1 LNYSKT
7 FQVIFKAP
15 NKLIKTPE
23 NYILNMGGNQLDN
36 KLNTK
41 FLGIELDSNITFKP
55 HIVQICKKLN
65 FILLLMR
72 SIRPYLDIPMM
83 INLYYT
89 FFYPHLIYGIE
100 FWGHAAECEINQIL
114 LLQKSALRVI
124 LKIHPRGHVTSFF
137 EHLKI
142 MPVQMLFKYR
152 FLILYSKTIAN
163 CEICVSS
170 PNVSFTRSKLGVVPQ
185 RAKNCRG
192 ARSLLTTGVN
202 LLNRYLPGERVC
214 EPLGLRGRLTRALW
228 GCGA

>member
-1 LNYSKT
+1 
-7 FQVIFKAP
+7 
-15 NKLIKTPE
+15 
-23 NYILNMGGNQLDN
+23 
-36 KLNTK
+36 
-41 FLGIELDSNITFKP
+41 
-55 HIVQICKKLN
+55 
-65 FILLLMR
+65 
-72 SIRPYLDIPMM
+72 M

-89 FFYPHLIYGIE
+89 FFHPHLIYGIQ

-142 MPVQMLFKYR
+142 MPVHMLSKYR

-202 LLNRYLPGERVC
+202 LLNRYLPGEGVC
-214 EPLGLRGRLTRALW
+214 EPLGLRGRLTRAL
-228 GCGA
+228 